1 MPVPYT
7 FSLAERLKRERH
19 IETLFQ
25 TGKAFSVFPLRVVWL
40 LVPRGEGETSPAR
53 TGFSA
58 PKKKFKR
65 AHDRNRLKRLMREAW
80 RLHKGEFY
88 LNIPPEN
95 QLHIFWLFTGA
106 ELVPYATVEA
116 ALVKA
121 LDRLTKEISAAA

>member
-25 TGKAFSVFPLRVVWL
+25 TGKAFSVFPLRAVWL
-40 LVPRGEGETSPAR
+40 LTSRADGETSPAR
-53 TGFSA
+53 AGFSV

-80 RLHKGEFY
+80 RLHKAEIY
-88 LNIPPEN
+88 AHIPAEK
-95 QLHIFWLFTGA
+95 QLHIFWLFTGV
-106 ELVPYATVEA
+106 ELVPYTSVQA
-116 ALVKA
+116 AIVKA
-121 LDRLTKEISAAA
+121 LGKLTKEISTTE